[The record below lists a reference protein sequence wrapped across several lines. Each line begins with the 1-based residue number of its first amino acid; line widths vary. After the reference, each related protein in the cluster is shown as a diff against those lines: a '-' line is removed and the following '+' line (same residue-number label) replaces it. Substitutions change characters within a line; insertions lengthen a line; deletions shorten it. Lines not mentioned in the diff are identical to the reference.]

1 MPEYAALDR
10 MSAEVVK
17 LCQQGDLPWLE
28 VENGKLTEACK
39 KAADEVFLKLGG
51 KVFFKSVDP
60 MRARSKTARRGWGA
74 QSLSWC
80 PSLGKRRTWRTCGAA
95 SMPCKRLPPRSGRS
109 VASGARA
116 SGPEGSNDFRTK
128 SGGWPARGC
137 AAGPVR
143 HEWGGGFPS
152 KG

>member
-28 VENGKLTEACK
+28 VENGKLTEASK

-60 MRARSKTARRGWGA
+60 MRARSKATRRGWGDLVSELVSFA
-74 QSLSWC
+74 RKAKNLADVWRGEHAVQAIASEIRKISGFG
-80 PSLGKRRTWRTCGAA
+80 GKG
-95 SMPCKRLPPRSGRS
+95 
-109 VASGARA
+109 
-116 SGPEGSNDFRTK
+116 FRT
-128 SGGWPARGC
+128 
-137 AAGPVR
+137 
-143 HEWGGGFPS
+143 
-152 KG
+152 

>member
-60 MRARSKTARRGWGA
+60 MRARSKATRRGWGDLVSELVSFA
-74 QSLSWC
+74 RKAKNLADVWRGEHAVQAIASKIRKISGFG
-80 PSLGKRRTWRTCGAA
+80 GKG
-95 SMPCKRLPPRSGRS
+95 
-109 VASGARA
+109 
-116 SGPEGSNDFRTK
+116 FRT
-128 SGGWPARGC
+128 
-137 AAGPVR
+137 
-143 HEWGGGFPS
+143 
-152 KG
+152 